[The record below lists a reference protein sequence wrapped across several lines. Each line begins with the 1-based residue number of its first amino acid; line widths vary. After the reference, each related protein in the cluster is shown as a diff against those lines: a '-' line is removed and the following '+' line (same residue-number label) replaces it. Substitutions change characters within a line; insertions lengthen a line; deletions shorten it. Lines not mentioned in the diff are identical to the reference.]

1 MKVFECRNSI
11 FRLIFIAINRGL
23 VDIYSKSPQLNGDP
37 KNTPPNFF
45 HTLSEKMFVRRH
57 LPLIVC
63 SALLTMLAFIE
74 PTTLAQTPTPA
85 QTQSKPPDDVVKVFT
100 ELVQTDVMV
109 FDKQGRF
116 VNGLTKDNFEIKV
129 DGQARPIQF
138 FEQINAGTK
147 DEEAQLAAARGNPI
161 PGGLTATRVVPLD
174 RGRTILFFVDD
185 FHLDPSGF
193 SSSRKIISDFIE
205 KDLAQ
210 NDQAAIASATGQ
222 IGFLQQLTNEK
233 TVLRLAL
240 DRLGTRTYT
249 VTDIERPTM
258 GEYEAMLID
267 NNNID
272 VFEFFVNETIRI
284 NGGRQF
290 GREMAESMVRNRAQS
305 ILAQAAMF
313 NTNMLTA
320 LERLVRNAKDIPG
333 RKLVFFI
340 SNGFLVHNRR
350 GDAISRLQRITSFAA
365 KAGVVIYSLDARGLT
380 AAQGDLTGDRPMDL
394 DGTLARSTQGENFAV
409 QDGLN
414 ALARDT
420 GGRPIFNTNDFRP
433 GLGGALKE
441 TAVYYLLAWQPELSK
456 QKAGRFRNLQ
466 VNVVGRS
473 DLVVRVRKGFFDT
486 DPSAPVAEAKK
497 PATPVDENKVSA
509 SKLREAIAAPYPK
522 TGVPLSLA
530 INYYD
535 TATKGPT
542 LATSVQIP
550 GEFMLFGPRDGKTQA
565 VVDVTGVYFDDKGQA
580 KADFYERL
588 VTTAASPEEAKTYR
602 GDITYTYP
610 ANLAPGLYQVR
621 VAVRDD
627 KSGRM
632 GTAHSWFEIPD
643 LSKKRLCM
651 SSLLLGE
658 RTQAM
663 MRNVSNSGDVGSVML
678 NPSHRFRSDSTMR
691 FVVFAYNAALSE
703 TGQKAD
709 IAVQVLVIR
718 DDQPVITTALRQ
730 IVTDGMN
737 DLARIPYAAEV
748 PLSGLQTGR
757 YVLQVTLI
765 DRTSKASMTRQ
776 TNFEVY

>member
-1 MKVFECRNSI
+1 MV
-11 FRLIFIAINRGL
+11 
-23 VDIYSKSPQLNGDP
+23 
-37 KNTPPNFF
+37 
-45 HTLSEKMFVRRH
+45 
-57 LPLIVC
+57 
-63 SALLTMLAFIE
+63 LAFIE
-74 PTTLAQTPTPA
+74 PTALAQTPEQ
-85 QTQSKPPDDVVKVFT
+85 QTQSKPPDEVVKVFT

-116 VNGLTKDNFEIKV
+116 VNGLAKDNFEIKV

-161 PGGLTATRVVPLD
+161 PGAPTGTRVVPLD
-174 RGRTILFFVDD
+174 RGRTIFFYVDD

-205 KDLAQ
+205 KDLGQ
-210 NDQAAIASATGQ
+210 NDQVAIASATGQ
-222 IGFLQQLTNEK
+222 IGFLQQLTNDR

-240 DRLGTRTYT
+240 NRLGTRTFT

-284 NGGRQF
+284 NGRQLS
-290 GREMAESMVRNRAQS
+290 REMAASVVHNRAQS
-305 ILAQAAMF
+305 TLAQAAML
-313 NTNMLTA
+313 NTNMLSG
-320 LERLVRNAKDIPG
+320 LERLVRNAKDLPG

-350 GDAISRLQRITSFAA
+350 GDALSRLQRITSAAA

-380 AAQGDLTGDRPMDL
+380 GPRGDLTGDRPPDL

-441 TAVYYLLAWQPELSK
+441 TAAYYLLAWQPQLNK

-466 VNVVGRS
+466 VNVIGRS

-486 DPSAPVAEAKK
+486 EPSAPVAETKK
-497 PATPVDENKVSA
+497 PATPVEENKVSA
-509 SKLREAIAAPYPK
+509 SKLREAITAPYPK
-522 TGVPLSLA
+522 TGMPVSIA

-535 TATKGPT
+535 TANKGAT

-565 VVDVTGVYFDDKGQA
+565 VVDVTGVYFDDKGQP

-588 VTTAASPEEAKTYR
+588 VTTAASPDEAKNYR

-627 KSGRM
+627 KSGRI
-632 GTAHSWFEIPD
+632 GTAHSWTEIPD
-643 LSKKRLCM
+643 LSKRRLCM

-663 MRNVSNSGDVGSVML
+663 MRNVSNAGDAGSVLL

-691 FVVFAYNAALSE
+691 FLVFAYNAALSE

-709 IAVQVLVIR
+709 VAVQVLVIR

-730 IVTDGMN
+730 ISTDGIT
-737 DLARIPYAAEV
+737 DFARIPYAAEV

-765 DRTSKASMTRQ
+765 DRTSKESMTRQ
-776 TNFEVY
+776 TNFEIY

>member
-1 MKVFECRNSI
+1 
-11 FRLIFIAINRGL
+11 
-23 VDIYSKSPQLNGDP
+23 
-37 KNTPPNFF
+37 
-45 HTLSEKMFVRRH
+45 MFAHRH
-57 LPLIVC
+57 LPWLVC
-63 SALLTMLAFIE
+63 LAFVMVLASIE
-74 PTTLAQTPTPA
+74 PSTLAQTPEQQTP
-85 QTQSKPPDDVVKVFT
+85 SKPPDEVVKVFT

-161 PGGLTATRVVPLD
+161 PGAPTATRVVPLD
-174 RGRTILFFVDD
+174 RGRTIFFYVDD
-185 FHLDPSGF
+185 FHLDQSGF
-193 SSSRKIISDFIE
+193 SSSRKIISDFID
-205 KDLAQ
+205 KDLSQ
-210 NDQAAIASATGQ
+210 NDQVAIASATGQ
-222 IGFLQQLTNEK
+222 IGFLQQLTNDR
-233 TVLRLAL
+233 TVLKLAL
-240 DRLGTRTYT
+240 NRLGTRTYT
-249 VTDIERPTM
+249 VTDIERPAM

-267 NNNID
+267 NNNVD
-272 VFEFFVNETIRI
+272 LFEFFVNETIRI
-284 NGGRQF
+284 NGRQF
-290 GREMAESMVRNRAQS
+290 SREMAASTVHSRAQT
-305 ILAQAAMF
+305 ILSQAAMF
-313 NTNMLTA
+313 NANMLSG
-320 LERLVRNAKDIPG
+320 LERLVRNAKDLPG

-350 GDAISRLQRITSFAA
+350 GDAITRLQRITSAAA
-365 KAGVVIYSLDARGLT
+365 KFGVVIYSLDARGLT
-380 AAQGDLTGDRPMDL
+380 GPKGDLTGDRPPDF

-433 GLGGALKE
+433 GLGEALKE
-441 TAVYYLLAWQPELSK
+441 TAVYYLLAWQPQLNK

-466 VNVVGRS
+466 VNVIGRS
-473 DLVVRVRKGFFDT
+473 DLVVRVRKGFFDSE
-486 DPSAPVAEAKK
+486 PSAPVAETKK
-497 PATPVDENKVSA
+497 PATPVEENKIGA
-509 SKLREAIAAPYPK
+509 SKLREAIIAPYPK
-522 TGVPLSLA
+522 TGMPVSLS

-535 TATKGPT
+535 TANKGPT

-565 VVDVTGVYFDDKGQA
+565 VVDVTGVYFDDKGQP

-588 VTTAASPEEAKTYR
+588 VTTAVSPEEAKNYR

-627 KSGRM
+627 KSGRI
-632 GTAHSWFEIPD
+632 GTAHSWTEIPD

-663 MRNVSNSGDVGSVML
+663 MRNVSNAGDAGSVML

-691 FVVFAYNAALSE
+691 FLVFTYNAALSE

-709 IAVQVLVIR
+709 VAVQVLVIR

-730 IVTDGMN
+730 ISTEGITDF
-737 DLARIPYAAEV
+737 ARIPYAAEV

-765 DRTSKASMTRQ
+765 DRTSKESMTRQ
-776 TNFEVY
+776 TNFEIY

>member
-1 MKVFECRNSI
+1 
-11 FRLIFIAINRGL
+11 
-23 VDIYSKSPQLNGDP
+23 
-37 KNTPPNFF
+37 
-45 HTLSEKMFVRRH
+45 MFVRRH
-57 LPLIVC
+57 LPKLVYTALAIALALIG
-63 SALLTMLAFIE
+63 
-74 PTTLAQTPTPA
+74 PTIFAQTPEQPP
-85 QTQSKPPDDVVKVFT
+85 SKPPDDVVKTFT

-147 DEEAQLAAARGNPI
+147 NEEAQLAAARGNPI
-161 PGGLTATRVVPLD
+161 PGETSTRVVPLD
-174 RGRTILFFVDD
+174 RGRTIFFFIDD
-185 FHLDPSGF
+185 FHMDLSGF
-193 SSSRKIISDFIE
+193 ISSRKIISDFIE

-210 NDQAAIASATGQ
+210 NDQVAIASATGQ
-222 IGFLQQLTNEK
+222 IGFLQQLTNDR

-240 DRLGTRTYT
+240 DRLGTRTYS

-258 GEYEAMLID
+258 SEYEAMLID

-272 VFEFFVNETIRI
+272 VFEYFVNETILL
-284 NGGRQF
+284 NGRQF
-290 GREMAESMVRNRAQS
+290 SREMASSVVRSRAQT
-305 ILAQAAMF
+305 ILAQAAML
-313 NTNMLTA
+313 NTNMLSS
-320 LERLVRNAKDIPG
+320 LERLVRNAKDLPG

-340 SNGFLVHNRR
+340 SNGFLVQNRR
-350 GDAISRLQRITSFAA
+350 GDAMQRLQRITSAAA
-365 KAGVVIYSLDARGLT
+365 KAGAVIYSFDARGLT
-380 AAQGDLTGDRPMDL
+380 TPKIGSTDERPMDL
-394 DGTLARSTQGENFAV
+394 DGTLSRSTQGENFAQ

-420 GGRPIFNTNDFRP
+420 GGRPVFNTNDFRP

-441 TAVYYLLAWQPELSK
+441 TAVYYLLAWRPELGK
-456 QKAGRFRNLQ
+456 QKPGRFRNLQ

-486 DPSAPVAEAKK
+486 DPAAPVAEAKK
-497 PATPVDENKVSA
+497 PATPLEENKLSA
-509 SKLREAIAAPYPK
+509 SKLREAIIAPYPK
-522 TGVPLSLA
+522 TGLPISLA
-530 INYYD
+530 VNYYD
-535 TATKGPT
+535 SAKGAM

-550 GEFMLFGPRDGKTQA
+550 GEFMLFGPRDGKTQS

-588 VTTAASPEEAKTYR
+588 VTTAASPEEAKNYR
-602 GDITYTYP
+602 GDVTYTYP

-621 VAVRDD
+621 VAARDD
-627 KSGRM
+627 KSGRI
-632 GTAHSWFEIPD
+632 GTAHSWIEVPD
-643 LSKKRLCM
+643 LTKSQLCM

-663 MRNVSNSGDVGSVML
+663 MKNVSNPNDPGSVML

-691 FVVFAYNAALSE
+691 FLVFVYNAALSQ
-703 TGQKAD
+703 TDQKAD
-709 IAVQVLVIR
+709 VAAQVLVIR
-718 DDQPVITTALRQ
+718 DDQPVITTTLRK
-730 IVTDGMN
+730 ISTEGLT
-737 DLARIPYAAEV
+737 DLARLPYAAEV
-748 PLSGLQTGR
+748 PLSGLQTGH

-765 DRTSKASMTRQ
+765 DRTSKQSMTRQ

>member
-1 MKVFECRNSI
+1 MSV
-11 FRLIFIAINRGL
+11 
-23 VDIYSKSPQLNGDP
+23 
-37 KNTPPNFF
+37 
-45 HTLSEKMFVRRH
+45 HRH
-57 LPLIVC
+57 LPWLVC
-63 SALLTMLAFIE
+63 LAFVMVLAFIE
-74 PTTLAQTPTPA
+74 PSALAQTPEQQTP
-85 QTQSKPPDDVVKVFT
+85 SKPPDEVVKVFT

-161 PGGLTATRVVPLD
+161 PGASTATRVVPLD
-174 RGRTILFFVDD
+174 RGRTIFFYVDD

-193 SSSRKIISDFIE
+193 SSSRKIISDFID
-205 KDLAQ
+205 KDLSQ
-210 NDQAAIASATGQ
+210 NDQVAIASATGQ
-222 IGFLQQLTNEK
+222 IGFLQQLTNDR
-233 TVLRLAL
+233 TVLKLAL
-240 DRLGTRTYT
+240 NRLGTRTYT
-249 VTDIERPTM
+249 VTDIERPAM

-267 NNNID
+267 NNNVD

-284 NGGRQF
+284 NGRQF
-290 GREMAESMVRNRAQS
+290 SREMAASTVHSRAQT
-305 ILAQAAMF
+305 ILSQAAMF
-313 NTNMLTA
+313 NANMLSG
-320 LERLVRNAKDIPG
+320 LERLVRNAKDLPG

-350 GDAISRLQRITSFAA
+350 GDAITRLQRITSAAA
-365 KAGVVIYSLDARGLT
+365 KFGVVIYSLDARGLT
-380 AAQGDLTGDRPMDL
+380 GPKGDLTGDRPPDF

-433 GLGGALKE
+433 GLGEALKE
-441 TAVYYLLAWQPELSK
+441 TAVYYLLAWQPQLNK

-466 VNVVGRS
+466 VNVIGRS

-486 DPSAPVAEAKK
+486 EPSAPVAETKK
-497 PATPVDENKVSA
+497 PATPVEENKIGA
-509 SKLREAIAAPYPK
+509 SKLREAIIAPYPK
-522 TGVPLSLA
+522 TGMPVSLS

-535 TATKGPT
+535 TANKGPT

-565 VVDVTGVYFDDKGQA
+565 VVDVTGVYFDDKGQP

-588 VTTAASPEEAKTYR
+588 VTTAVSPEEAKNYR

-627 KSGRM
+627 KSGRI
-632 GTAHSWFEIPD
+632 GTAHSWTEIPD

-663 MRNVSNSGDVGSVML
+663 MRNVSNAGDAGSVML

-691 FVVFAYNAALSE
+691 FLVFTYNAALSE

-709 IAVQVLVIR
+709 VAVQVLVIR

-730 IVTDGMN
+730 ISTEGITDF
-737 DLARIPYAAEV
+737 ARIPYAAEV

-765 DRTSKASMTRQ
+765 DRTSKESMTRQ
-776 TNFEVY
+776 TNFEIY